1 MKEKRREWLKNKYP
15 KGVGLGD
22 IIREYMEYH
31 EFIRQFPT
39 HADANLRKS
48 ELSLLLNFIWEFK
61 TTPTFSE
68 EFGKFYL

>member
-22 IIREYMEYH
+22 IIREYMVYSDLS
-31 EFIRQFPT
+31 IRFPT
-39 HADANLRKS
+39 HADYSTRKS